1 MSFGDTIVAPR
12 RQIFVPDEYLERKD
26 IPPNERAISCKW
38 VYRIKEND
46 DSSLRYKARLVF
58 CGFEQTE
65 CGEAFAPVPKLPT
78 IRMLFALAASHDW
91 DIWQMDV
98 VTAFLH
104 PTIDE
109 NVYMELPEAY
119 GESNGMP
126 GAGHAKVGSGR
137 YVCKLKQALYGLKQA
152 PRAWYSDIDK
162 YLTQTLHFRR
172 SELDAN
178 LYIMQDLHLLLW
190 VDDILLF
197 ALATSPT
204 TSASDS
210 PVQRVKGQLS
220 TKYRM
225 KDLGEAKSF
234 IGIQIE
240 RDRPK
245 LIVRL
250 HQQKHIEGILDTF
263 GMTACN
269 GLNVPLDRSIKL
281 ISTASTESTELNGDD
296 ITRYQSIVGKLI
308 YAMIATRPDL
318 AFAVSTLGRF
328 NAAPN
333 TSHLEAA
340 KKTFR
345 YLRRTSNV
353 GLMYSPTSSNGKS
366 NELIGFCDSDW
377 AGDLDSRRSTTGY
390 VFMISNGAISWK
402 SRRQQTVALS
412 STEAE
417 YMAVTDA
424 SKEGIWLRS
433 LYRKLSCGIHP
444 SNPNN
449 RS

>member
-1 MSFGDTIVAPR
+1 
-12 RQIFVPDEYLERKD
+12 
-26 IPPNERAISCKW
+26 
-38 VYRIKEND
+38 
-46 DSSLRYKARLVF
+46 
-58 CGFEQTE
+58 
-65 CGEAFAPVPKLPT
+65 
-78 IRMLFALAASHDW
+78 
-91 DIWQMDV
+91 MDV

-109 NVYMELPEAY
+109 NVYMELPEGYNAN
-119 GESNGMP
+119 GENDGVP

-137 YVCKLKQALYGLKQA
+137 YVCKLKKALYGLKQA

-162 YLTQTLHFRR
+162 YLTQTLHLRR

-197 ALATSPT
+197 APATSPT

-210 PVQRVKGQLS
+210 PVQHVKRQLS

-250 HQQKHIEGILDTF
+250 HQQKHIEGILETF

-281 ISTASTESTELNGDD
+281 VSTASAALTPALAESALPIAELNGED
-296 ITRYQSIVGKLI
+296 ITKYQSIVGKLM

-333 TSHLEAA
+333 TSHLKAA
-340 KKTFR
+340 KKTLR
-345 YLRRTSNV
+345 YLRRTSNLDLV
-353 GLMYSPTSSNGKS
+353 YSPTSSNGKS
-366 NELIGFCDSDW
+366 NELIGFSDSDW
-377 AGDLDSRRSTTGY
+377 L
-390 VFMISNGAISWK
+390 
-402 SRRQQTVALS
+402 QTSIPDALPLA
-412 STEAE
+412 TF
-417 YMAVTDA
+417 
-424 SKEGIWLRS
+424 L
-433 LYRKLSCGIHP
+433 
-444 SNPNN
+444 
-449 RS
+449 

>member
-1 MSFGDTIVAPR
+1 MHVI
-12 RQIFVPDEYLERKD
+12 
-26 IPPNERAISCKW
+26 
-38 VYRIKEND
+38 
-46 DSSLRYKARLVF
+46 
-58 CGFEQTE
+58 
-65 CGEAFAPVPKLPT
+65 
-78 IRMLFALAASHDW
+78 
-91 DIWQMDV
+91 
-98 VTAFLH
+98 TAFLH
-104 PTIDE
+104 RTIDE
-109 NVYMELPEAY
+109 NIYMELPESY
-119 GESNGMP
+119 GESNGVP

-137 YVCKLKQALYGLKQA
+137 YVCKLKKALYGLKQA
-152 PRAWYSDIDK
+152 PRAWYSDIDT

-178 LYIMQDLHLLLW
+178 LYIMQNLHLLLW

-197 ALATSPT
+197 SPT
-204 TSASDS
+204 SNS
-210 PVQRVKGQLS
+210 PVQHIKEQLS
-220 TKYRM
+220 TKYRI

-240 RDRPK
+240 RDRTK

-281 ISTASTESTELNGDD
+281 VSTPSAASAALTPALAESGLPTAILNGED
-296 ITRYQSIVGKLI
+296 ITKYQSIVGKLM

-333 TSHLEAA
+333 ATHLEAA
-340 KKTFR
+340 KKTLR
-345 YLRRTSNV
+345 YLRKTANV
-353 GLMYSPTSSNGKS
+353 GLVYSPTTS
-366 NELIGFCDSDW
+366 NEISNEIISFCDSDW
-377 AGDLDSRRSTTGY
+377 PGDLDSRRSTTAY
-390 VFMISNGAISWK
+390 VFMLSNGAISWK

-433 LYRKLSCGIHP
+433 LYSEIKL
-444 SNPNN
+444 
-449 RS
+449 